1 MKWVA
6 DTSGR
11 FQKRPYYTQAELD
24 NECDEIVT
32 GFLRLKYGVSRFPLS
47 TDDLTVMI
55 ERDTSDLDLYADLS
69 GEGEDIEGLTDFF
82 PHKRPAVKI
91 ARELSLDEAE
101 YHRLRT
107 TLAHE
112 YGHVKFHNFLWDFTY
127 PETSPVKM
135 AKKLSRQR
143 QKLERTRAKFTREK
157 EDKNSSPVNTSGT
170 KTAADPEAA
179 YVFRCRQSRILDA
192 PVWDWMEWQ
201 ASYVCGAIL
210 MPLSVLRNLLRDKTK
225 AWNAQGEIPADSELA
240 RELITLVAEKFDVSD
255 DAARVRLRKLGY
267 LQETCVDSP
276 VFPSV

>member
-1 MKWVA
+1 MKWVD

-11 FQKRPYYTQAELD
+11 FRKRPYYTQAELD
-24 NECDEIVT
+24 NECEEIVT
-32 GFLRLKYGVSRFPLS
+32 GYLGKKYGVIRFPLS

-82 PHKRPAVKI
+82 PHKRPAVRI
-91 ARELSLDEAE
+91 ARELSLESAG

-127 PETSPVKM
+127 QETSPVKM
-135 AKKLSRQR
+135 AKKLSQQR
-143 QKLERTRAKFTREK
+143 RKLERVREK
-157 EDKNSSPVNTSGT
+157 FSQENGGVDSGSISNIKTGPVDN
-170 KTAADPEAA
+170 PEAA

-201 ASYVCGAIL
+201 ASYVGGAIL
-210 MPLSVLRNLLRDKTK
+210 MPLSALRNVVRDKVK
-225 AWNAQGEIPADSELA
+225 SWDGQGELPADSE
-240 RELITLVAEKFDVSD
+240 REQELITVVAEKFDVSG
-255 DAARVRLRKLGY
+255 DAVKVRLSKLGY
-267 LQETCVDSP
+267 LQEIDTDTPAFLSH
-276 VFPSV
+276 